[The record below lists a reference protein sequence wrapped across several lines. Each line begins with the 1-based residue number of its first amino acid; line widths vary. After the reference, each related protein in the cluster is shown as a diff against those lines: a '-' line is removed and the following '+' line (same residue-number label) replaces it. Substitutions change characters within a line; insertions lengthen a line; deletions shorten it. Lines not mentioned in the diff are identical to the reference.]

1 MDLLGDIS
9 EGDQKTLALPCG
21 HRFHKG
27 CIRQWTLRGN
37 FTCALCRQPTCLP
50 TEELQP
56 IPMILGHVLTYPVG
70 NDEAEVTQEEC
81 QNIEWLAT
89 QLNVLCLGMK
99 DRELMESNA
108 QFQVSTDRF
117 FLKTRT

>member
-9 EGDQKTLALPCG
+9 EGDQKVLALPCG

-27 CIRQWTLRGN
+27 CIRQWSLRGN
-37 FTCALCRQPTCLP
+37 FTCPLCRHPTCLS
-50 TEELQP
+50 TETLQP

-70 NDEAEVTQEEC
+70 NGEAEVTQEEC

-89 QLNVLCLGMK
+89 QLNVLSLGMK